1 MSRIGKMVIPI
12 PGGVQASVEGS
23 VFTVKGP
30 KGTLSRE
37 LHPDISVN
45 VNDGVIV
52 CERHSEDK
60 DHRSLHGL
68 VRSLVNNMVI
78 GVAEGY
84 MIRLEVQGVGYRAEL
99 QGQNLNLSVGYAHPL
114 LIEPKPGITFEV
126 GMDTNTRMPFVI
138 MRGIDKETI
147 GQQAAEIRRMKPPE
161 PYKGK
166 GIRYAGEKIRR
177 KAGKSGKAAGKK

>member
-1 MSRIGKMVIPI
+1 MSRIGKMPIPI

-37 LHPDISVN
+37 LHPDIAVK
-45 VNDGVIV
+45 VDDGSIV
-52 CERHSEDK
+52 CERNSEDK
-60 DHRSLHGL
+60 AHRSLHGL
-68 VRSLVNNMVI
+68 VRSLVSNMVT
-78 GVAEGY
+78 GVSNGY
-84 MIRLEVQGVGYRAEL
+84 EIRMEVQGVGYRAEL
-99 QGQNLNLSVGYAHPL
+99 QGKNLNLSVGYAHPL
-114 LIEPKPGITFEV
+114 FIEPKEGISFEV
-126 GMDTNTRMPFVI
+126 GMDTNTRMPFLI
-138 MRGIDKETI
+138 LRGIDKETI